1 MHCDPESRYSY
12 GDALL
17 HEACRTNRTDIV
29 RFLLSS
35 GRADPW
41 TKNVTNQT
49 PLQCCS
55 DYEVS
60 SLFADLGGQ
69 IQPQLGI

>member
-17 HEACRTNRTDIV
+17 HEACRTNRKDIV

-49 PLQCCS
+49 PLQCCIVTMK
-55 DYEVS
+55 YQVCLLI
-60 SLFADLGGQ
+60 SL
-69 IQPQLGI
+69 P